1 MNIYLWREA
10 YLSLWRH
17 TRKGNSCLFCM
28 AVFACFIV
36 VMFSGVTL
44 SFVDNTSL
52 VFMKQAESS
61 VGKSDLRL
69 SAFVDQTKITD
80 AQKDAPFDFD
90 VAARGG
96 VSVYVTAHGECYEEM
111 TNIGV
116 SEKSAYYDTFS
127 NTYGIKAF
135 WTQNGGPCVTG
146 STVKAANSKLSHFN
160 SKSIAENRMD
170 GDWNF
175 EPTKKGEVLIPKSL
189 ADRLNVGKGD
199 KISVIINWSVTALKP
214 ADGWEVPS
222 GYNNWEG
229 RIKEDETHVYR
240 DSHVDWMILG
250 NVLHDDANVFMVI
263 KDVYKPSD
271 FEPKLTGVISGALL
285 MEEEHFWDI
294 YRENT
299 HPEMWSERP
308 GENPQ
313 WVPPETVVPN
323 PASQYDMLLPESE
336 RLEIYAMGSVSQM
349 IEKMNGL
356 WEKFAYKIGFAQ
368 VTIDMKMLKEL
379 EILEWMA
386 LYLNLAIDIIM
397 FILFVLCT
405 MLVYNLLSIMLHGRA
420 YEFAVR
426 RMIGSNFSHLGVMM
440 LMQILF
446 IAVPAWVI
454 GLGIA
459 QLLMKWVTDSMSDSL
474 EVDLGSGMLSGSAI
488 LVATGLGLLIPT
500 IGGIKPMIAA
510 AGANIVNTLN
520 KARPKIS
527 LTKVSI
533 SRTQSFKPSP
543 TPIAVG
549 LGLFTFGFAVY
560 YLIPLALLTSNLSLF
575 FNIFLGVLAGLIV
588 GLVVLSLNLEHSL
601 SQLALRTLFFWEQKS
616 VYQLCKKNLVAHRVR
631 NRKAV
636 IMYALSL
643 GFIVFVYVFAMTN
656 IESIKIQEER
666 STGVDLR
673 IRFNDDT
680 YLTDGEVY
688 GADLFVKNHPE
699 YFDSHA
705 YTYRYVMS
713 NGLDSNRYPSY
724 MNVGRYFDR
733 GNKIWGVSPFVDDVI
748 YSEYMDVDKRR
759 ESVKGYNDPFV
770 ALYDRHAAD
779 SIVLP
784 SYDQKLIH
792 LEVGDKAL
800 HVEDV
805 LNDKKTSEEWAEIP
819 DVLQRY
825 KYKEFIVPSAFL
837 NAAPYFSGM
846 TEFIP
851 RAATSDRTMR
861 TFKGKAIVSLPS
873 IARLLGHNS
882 ARFTGLR
889 DMPIDEMILKW
900 KDGLTDSDK
909 DNAIRDIKQEMWNQS
924 KVIPAVEDI
933 RDDTSDLESTESTL
947 TFVFSVLAFVG
958 LFLCFFGLLAT
969 IITTVRDSERE
980 FAVLKAI
987 GFSKFR
993 LYRLVSHEAFIV
1005 VLVGSL
1011 LGVNIGTIVG
1021 LTFSQQQTLFT
1032 QLPVVF
1038 FFPFNIAIM
1047 VISTA
1052 LVGAWLASF
1061 FALLHATHQPISSA
1075 LKL

>member
-533 SRTQSFKPSP
+533 TRTQSFKPDP
-543 TPIAVG
+543 APIAIG
-549 LGLFTFGFAVY
+549 LGLFIFGFAVY
-560 YLIPLALLTSNLSLF
+560 YLIPLALLTVDLILF
-575 FNIFLGVLAGLIV
+575 FNIFLAVLAGLIL

-656 IESIKIQEER
+656 IASVRISEER
-666 STGVDLR
+666 TEGVDYK
-673 IRFNDDT
+673 INFVDDVFMIDDIVKEIDT
-680 YLTDGEVY
+680 
-688 GADLFVKNHPE
+688 FVRDREPSIFIN
-699 YFDSHA
+699 HA
-705 YTYRYVMS
+705 YTYHYAMS
-713 NGLDSNRYPSY
+713 NGLDSGRYPSY

-733 GNKIWGVSPFVDDVI
+733 GNKMYGVSPFINDVL
-748 YSEYMDVDKRR
+748 YSEYIDIDDKA
-759 ESVKGYNDPFV
+759 EALKGYDDPFL
-770 ALYDRHAAD
+770 ALYDRNAAD
-779 SIVLP
+779 SILLP

-792 LEVGDKAL
+792 LEVDKRSV
-800 HVEDV
+800 HMEDV
-805 LNDKKTSEEWAEIP
+805 VNDVKIDEELADIP
-819 DVLQRY
+819 SAMQRY
-825 KYKEFIVPSAFL
+825 KYREMITPSGFL
-837 NAAPYFSGM
+837 NAAPFFSGM

-851 RAATSDRTMR
+851 REATSDRTMA
-861 TFKGKAIVSLPS
+861 TFKGKSIISLPS
-873 IARLLGHNS
+873 MARLMGHNS
-882 ARFTGLR
+882 VRFTGLR
-889 DMPIDEMILKW
+889 DMPIKRMVLTWNED
-900 KDGLTDSDK
+900 LTDDQM
-909 DNAIRDIKQEMWNQS
+909 DDVTRDLRLLDLDYEYFS
-924 KVIPAVEDI
+924 V
-933 RDDTSDLESTESTL
+933 DDFRSAQSDLGSTEATL
-947 TFVFSVLAFVG
+947 TFVFSTLAFVG

-1038 FFPFNIAIM
+1038 FFPFTVASVVIA
-1047 VISTA
+1047 SA
-1052 LVGAWLASF
+1052 LFCAWLAAF
-1061 FALLHATHQPISSA
+1061 FALFGATKQPIA
-1075 LKL
+1075 ATLKL